1 MVLIG
6 FDHFHSD
13 EYGDAR
19 GVRGASSRARETRP
33 LRALLG
39 QLNNWWPR
47 KCNGVDTDPK
57 PPGFSAVLRRIEG
70 CPQKLRYGTGTD
82 RGPRNEPKKPAATN
96 LRMDTKE
103 GKTTEL

>member
-57 PPGFSAVLRRIEG
+57 PPGFSAVFRPSSGAL
-70 CPQKLRYGTGTD
+70 KD
-82 RGPRNEPKKPAATN
+82 VPRNYAMEPELIAGREMN
-96 LRMDTKE
+96 LKSRRLLTYE
-103 GKTTEL
+103 W